1 MYIVYIAFILHRV
14 KARAGQN
21 EHMFFLKPKKKPWVP
36 FVLSFSPRS
45 IAVSLQRC
53 LPTPYSNRCGLWF
66 TLIYRNDESLAVIRT
81 LSEEDLH
88 GYLCLTP
95 RRPQLPLPW
104 FNYIT
109 FSVVCQEVLHIFFE
123 RSYAVHSRTF
133 LTPKGR
139 TRRRSVLPLSSWHYY
154 CNILD

>member
-1 MYIVYIAFILHRV
+1 MYIVYIDFILHRV
-14 KARAGQN
+14 KARAGPN

-66 TLIYRNDESLAVIRT
+66 TFIYRNVESLAVVRT
-81 LSEEDLH
+81 LSERGLL
-88 GYLCLTP
+88 GYLCLTEFP
-95 RRPQLPLPW
+95 RLSLPLPW

-109 FSVVCQEVLHIFFE
+109 LEVVCQEVLHIFFE
-123 RSYAVHSRTF
+123 RSYAVHLRTF

-139 TRRRSVLPLSSWHYY
+139 TRRRSVLPLSSWHIYN
-154 CNILD
+154 NID